1 MISASAPHTHVKL
14 RSPLHC
20 LDARVKLVCASAL
33 VCAILIV
40 PIAHNA
46 RLAPYAGLLVALVML
61 SRLPIPWLVARTVIL
76 LPFLVIGALALLIGD
91 TYLHPEAVALYVS
104 IAGKC
109 VLALLAT
116 SVLLGTTPV
125 VDLLRA
131 GQALGLPR
139 TVTALLGFAMTY
151 LATLTDEARA
161 MVTARNC
168 RGRVRGTFRAVAVAA
183 SMLRTLM
190 VRTFERAQRIALA
203 MVARGYNGRMPDLRR
218 APAPAGHVLVGIA
231 FIALI
236 IAPHLTG
243 LL

>member
-1 MISASAPHTHVKL
+1 MISASDLHTHAEL
-14 RSPLHC
+14 RSPLHR

-33 VCAILIV
+33 VCAVLIV
-40 PIAHNA
+40 PVAHNA
-46 RLAPYAGLLVALVML
+46 RLAPYAGLLVALATL
-61 SRLPIPWLVARTVIL
+61 SRLPVRWLLARAAIL
-76 LPFLVIGALALLIGD
+76 LPFLVIGALALPFVGMDLRA
-91 TYLHPEAVALYVS
+91 EAVALYVS
-104 IAGKC
+104 VAGKC
-109 VLALLAT
+109 VLALLTT
-116 SVLLGTTPV
+116 SVLMGTTPV

-139 TVTALLGFAMTY
+139 TVTTLLGFAMTY

-161 MVTARNC
+161 MVTARDC
-168 RGRVRGTFRAVAVAA
+168 RGRVRGTLRSVAVAA

-218 APAPAGHVLVGIA
+218 APARADHVLVGVI

-236 IAPHLTG
+236 IAPHLAG

>member
-1 MISASAPHTHVKL
+1 MISAADLHTHAKL
-14 RSPLHC
+14 RSPVHH

-33 VCAILIV
+33 VAAILITPV
-40 PIAHNA
+40 AHNV
-46 RLAPYAGLLVALVML
+46 RLAPYAGLLVALAML
-61 SRLPIPWLVARTVIL
+61 ARLPLRWLLARAAIL
-76 LPFLVIGALALLIGD
+76 LPFLIIGALALPFVAADLRV
-91 TYLHPEAVALYVS
+91 EAIALYVS

-109 VLALLAT
+109 LLVLLTT
-116 SVLLGTTPV
+116 SVLMGTTPV
-125 VDLLRA
+125 VDSLRA

-161 MVTARNC
+161 MVTARDC
-168 RGRVRGTFRAVAVAA
+168 RGRVRGTCRAVTVAA
-183 SMLRTLM
+183 SMLRSLM
-190 VRTFERAQRIALA
+190 VRTFERAQRVALA

-218 APAPAGHVLVGIA
+218 APARAGHVFVGVI